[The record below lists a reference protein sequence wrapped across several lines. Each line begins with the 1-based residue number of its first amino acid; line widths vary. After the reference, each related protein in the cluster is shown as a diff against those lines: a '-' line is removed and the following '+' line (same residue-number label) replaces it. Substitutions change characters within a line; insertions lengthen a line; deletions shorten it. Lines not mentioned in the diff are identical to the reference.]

1 MVKSF
6 IEFRAL
12 IDEILSVKLLT
23 LDNIEQ
29 LRIMLKDKD
38 PKQFGEFEEDAR
50 EFIKKILD
58 KLPDY
63 YKAIRERDFNL
74 KNG

>member
-6 IEFRAL
+6 IEFREL
-12 IDEILSVKLLT
+12 IDEILSIKLLT

-38 PKQFGEFEEDAR
+38 PKQFGEFEEDVR

-58 KLPDY
+58 KLPEY

-74 KNG
+74 KN